1 MVAAVLVLGFLLP
14 QRGRQ
19 RKWYILLMAAVH
31 TFVCG
36 WRYMY
41 LTGDLQKYAWGYYQI
56 ADQGWMSEDV
66 FHGGRNFGFFWLQ
79 KLLATWSN
87 NDFQVLLIVIAVIIE
102 VTVAVV
108 IYR

>member
-1 MVAAVLVLGFLLP
+1 MGVKIYYYMVAAVLVLGFLLP

-41 LTGDLQKYAWGYYQI
+41 LTGDLRKYAWGITRLQI
-56 ADQGWMSEDV
+56 RAG
-66 FHGGRNFGFFWLQ
+66 
-79 KLLATWSN
+79 
-87 NDFQVLLIVIAVIIE
+87 
-102 VTVAVV
+102 
-108 IYR
+108 